1 MYHVLGDAQGKG
13 QAVCKVR
20 GHTLARFVPKE
31 KEVNEKHYDPA
42 VTWLAKLVDSV
53 SL

>member
-31 KEVNEKHYDPA
+31 KEVNENYDPA